1 MSSLLENYIESQNLV
16 NDSDY
21 RNLVKLYKSSKN
33 YQENYNFDE
42 FIEYATKNNNRKF
55 DKSLAKY
62 KISTVSSRPD
72 FGSLIGQSLI
82 SNADSQIALS
92 NMTKEEVAEIMPLK
106 NVRRTF
112 GGIIN
117 TLGTGTTSLVG
128 DAMSPI
134 MPFEDL
140 GEGQFKIKTK
150 KEIVAEENERKRKTQ
165 SVFSS
170 VLRPVLTLGTDD
182 IYDGDEIQRPEGL
195 TGRLVTDFGSFI
207 AAMKNPKQAVDI
219 VKKFGSKKAKTT
231 PKKVEIKS
239 KNFKTFGTEY
249 KQARNALILSQKKKA
264 ALLGL
269 AKAEYASQVVFAD
282 DPELQFVAGW
292 LDNKLGSFADDNLL
306 GDVLE
311 YLDTD
316 ETSTSNQRRMS
327 LLFDGGAFLG
337 ILKSAGFIG
346 TKGKKYSS
354 LTVQKTLE
362 EIKKDPK
369 RREAL
374 KKYLK
379 DPIQKVVPSFRSTIK
394 DDVFVKTS
402 DSGILKTPLNFLR
415 SVRRKFGTS
424 RGYYSEEMFNILKS
438 AGYDKIAWSKSAEN
452 IFNQLRYQIKQI
464 SQTGKYTADE
474 VEIMLGKY
482 LGGDVNA
489 LKGTN
494 KEFQE
499 QALGVRQLIDELSFR
514 LTKTK
519 AIPQDLKNIIRL
531 NYGSYLRQSY
541 ELFENPNWRPS
552 DDVILKAKEYVS
564 ELLQGNVLQ
573 KQLFDDVQK
582 LTPAEAQV
590 KASNI
595 VDDILS
601 KGVRNKGIDTDV
613 VKHFNDVFGVQ
624 KANIIFATKE
634 NIGKPLQDLMGR
646 RGLTDTNK
654 SVFNTIETLSHYLTE
669 VNMYDDLFKR
679 GEGKW
684 FFKNGINTL
693 DNNPQRVAGTIKGEG
708 FGPLDNISTTPQ
720 IEKLFD
726 KMNKIQRSD
735 WWARVGQ
742 TFLGAK
748 GWGQAS
754 ATVYS
759 LTTHARNTIGGGLIM
774 LSNGLN
780 PFDKQTRDSFNIL
793 KNEIFAVR
801 TGVNKEL
808 LDKYI
813 DYQKLGVVNQSVQAS
828 EMKRN
833 IQSAAYL
840 DDYIQSTQNKFSQVY
855 IKPLDIVKKATQ
867 KTTKVYVAE
876 DDLWRIAAFEKELAV
891 LKKAN
896 QLNKVEKT
904 ETQLRQEAANIV
916 RNTMPTY
923 DLVPEGFQQLRG
935 LPFGNFYSFFAERWR
950 NSYHSLMQGVKEVN
964 SGNAELI
971 ERGYQR
977 LASHIAVGYAGGKG
991 VNEFSK
997 YAFGISDEEEKA
1009 IKDVA
1014 LPWWSKNSTL
1024 GYQRDKNGNIQWVDL
1039 SFTDPQAPII
1049 DVFKNGLDEFLNPD
1063 TPASTT
1069 SDKLAAG
1076 MLSSLITLT
1085 KPFMT
1090 EALFTERLLEA
1101 YNGRDNQTG
1110 KYIDGYLPTNSSFD
1124 NTMAI
1129 IYHTGNVLVPRFARE
1144 GFSYTL
1150 GEKAEKLKEGDLK
1163 FNNELLSKVTGQKFY
1178 SVTPESV
1185 EKNLVFRIRDFNKDT
1200 KNIKTAFSI
1209 DNNDTNEDILNK
1221 YLQQNQNYYASQVDL
1236 NKAINAAYTLNLDSL
1251 TINNVIK
1258 NNLSDFNEIE
1268 KQSFILQD
1276 SYFKPFKVSKFDLNK
1291 IFKLNDMPD
1300 IDYLEVTEGIG
1311 NLYLKLS
1318 HLPLIEKNKYSKQE
1332 KEILEMVN
1340 PPLKLRKQYFKGEQV
1355 SKDFPVTDVKETA
1368 ADRVNPFTGEPYSD
1382 QMARLGFDDG
1392 GRAEFLASLQ
1402 SPKDNVPEEE
1412 IILYD
1417 EDQGLKP
1424 VLPVIELLVGGAGRI
1439 LAPITRRGAD
1449 AVEETIRQKYRTF
1462 KIPKEVYHGGPK
1474 TLTDDVIKSQADL
1487 VNANQAA
1494 IFTTR
1499 IKKAAKD
1506 YAEGKNG
1513 NVYKIDTLKNI
1524 NAKIFNP
1531 TKIDKSFKTTVNNEI
1546 KKNKNIINQ
1555 ADNTSI
1561 IGSRDVNI
1569 ANKNIKD
1576 LNNLLRL
1583 DKLPK
1588 PKDSSIITKGN
1599 YVSRVSPYQ
1608 RDILTKGGYDVIDDS
1623 NVGSVLFL
1631 NQVKPN

>member
-1 MSSLLENYIESQNLV
+1 MSSLLENYIENQNLV

-33 YQENYNFDE
+33 YQENYTFDE
-42 FIEYATKNNNRKF
+42 FIEYATKNNNREF

-62 KISTVSSRPD
+62 QVSTVSSRPD
-72 FGSLIGQSLI
+72 FGSLIGQSLVQ
-82 SNADSQIALS
+82 NANSQIAS
-92 NMTKEEVAEIMPLK
+92 SNKIRNMTKEEVAEVMPLK

-112 GGIIN
+112 GGILDTLATGTINLFVDGVTGSKEGMPITKKITGPELERYKIANPNKWQQLESTGSITEDPKKLLMYNKENN
-117 TLGTGTTSLVG
+117 TLYLTTY
-128 DAMSPI
+128 A
-134 MPFEDL
+134 
-140 GEGQFKIKTK
+140 TK
-150 KEIVAEENERKRKTQ
+150 EQAVQYEQAVRDKVQKG
-165 SVFSS
+165 VSS
-170 VLRPVLTLGTDD
+170 VIRPVVTFGTDD
-182 IYDGDEIQRPEGL
+182 IYDGDEIQKPEGL
-195 TGRLVTDFGSFI
+195 AGRLAVDLGSFF
-207 AAMKNPKQAVDI
+207 AAIKNPRQY
-219 VKKFGSKKAKTT
+219 KKGLDKITGKPKTT
-231 PKKVEIKS
+231 PKKVDIKS
-239 KNFKTFGTEY
+239 KDFKTFGTQY
-249 KQARNALILSQKKKA
+249 KQARNQLARSQKKKA
-264 ALLGL
+264 ALLGI

-282 DPELQFVAGW
+282 DPEMQFVAGW
-292 LDNKLGSFADDNLL
+292 LDDKLGSFADDNLV

-316 ETSTSNQRRMS
+316 ETSTNAQRRLS

-337 ILKSAGFIG
+337 ILKTAGLIGSG
-346 TKGKKYSS
+346 TKKYAPE
-354 LTVQKTLE
+354 LVQKTLT

-369 RREAL
+369 RRAAL

-452 IFNQLRYQIKQI
+452 IFNQLRYQIKEI

-482 LGGDVNA
+482 LRGDVNA

-494 KEFQE
+494 KEFKE
-499 QALGVRQLIDELSFR
+499 QALQVRQLIDELSNR
-514 LTKTK
+514 LANTK

-531 NYGSYLRQSY
+531 NMGTYLRQSY

-601 KGVRNKGIDTDV
+601 KGVRNKGIDTDI

-684 FFKNGINTL
+684 FFKNGVNTL

-720 IEKLFD
+720 IANLFD

-754 ATVYS
+754 ATVFS

-793 KNEIFAVR
+793 KNEIFAAR

-813 DYQKLGVVNQSVQAS
+813 DYQRLGVVNQSVQAS
-828 EMKRN
+828 EMRRN

-855 IKPLDIVKKATQ
+855 IKPLDILKKTTQ

-896 QLNKVEKT
+896 QLNRVEKT

-971 ERGYQR
+971 ERGYKR
-977 LASHIAVGYAGGKG
+977 LASQIAVGYAGGKG

-997 YAFGISDEEEKA
+997 KAFGISDEEEKA
-1009 IKDVA
+1009 IKDIA

-1024 GYQRDKNGNIQWVDL
+1024 GYQRDENGNIQWVDL

-1063 TPASTT
+1063 TPASTI

-1090 EALFTERLLEA
+1090 EALFTERLLEV

-1110 KYIDGYLPTNSSFD
+1110 EYIDGYLPTNSMFD

-1129 IYHTGNVLVPRFARE
+1129 IYHAGNVLVPRFARE

-1185 EKNLVFRIRDFNKDT
+1185 EKNLVFRIRDFNEDT
-1200 KNIKTAFSI
+1200 KNIKKGFSI

-1221 YLQQNQNYYASQVDL
+1221 YLKQNENYYASQVTL

-1258 NNLSDFNEIE
+1258 NNLSDFNAVE

-1276 SYFKPFKVSKFDLNK
+1276 SYFKPFKISGFDLNK
-1291 IFKLNDMPD
+1291 IYELNDMPD
-1300 IDYLEVTEGIG
+1300 VDYLEVTEGIG

-1318 HLPLIEKNKYSKQE
+1318 HLPLIEKNNYSE
-1332 KEILEMVN
+1332 EEEEVLEMVN
-1340 PPLKLRKQYFKGEQV
+1340 PPLKVRQQYFEGEKV
-1355 SKDFPVTDVKETA
+1355 SKDFPVTDVTEEP
-1368 ADRVNPFTGEPYSD
+1368 ADRVDPFTGMPYSD
-1382 QMARLGFDDG
+1382 QMARLGLQEGGPPDYQSLGMPYTDDPFIAKIIGVESSGIVDRVSPVGAKGLMQIMPNTAAQPGFGVKPFQGDDLFDVQ
-1392 GRAEFLASLQ
+1392 E
-1402 SPKDNVPEEE
+1402 NVRFGTDYIYALTDKLGNKRDAAIAYNWGYGNTKKWLE
-1412 IILYD
+1412 
-1417 EDQGLKP
+1417 Q
-1424 VLPVIELLVGGAGRI
+1424 
-1439 LAPITRRGAD
+1439 GAD
-1449 AVEETIRQKYRTF
+1449 
-1462 KIPKEVYHGGPK
+1462 
-1474 TLTDDVIKSQADL
+1474 
-1487 VNANQAA
+1487 
-1494 IFTTR
+1494 
-1499 IKKAAKD
+1499 
-1506 YAEGKNG
+1506 
-1513 NVYKIDTLKNI
+1513 
-1524 NAKIFNP
+1524 
-1531 TKIDKSFKTTVNNEI
+1531 
-1546 KKNKNIINQ
+1546 
-1555 ADNTSI
+1555 
-1561 IGSRDVNI
+1561 
-1569 ANKNIKD
+1569 
-1576 LNNLLRL
+1576 LN
-1583 DKLPK
+1583 KLPK
-1588 PKDSSIITKGN
+1588 ETRN
-1599 YVSRVSPYQ
+1599 YIRKLEL
-1608 RDILTKGGYDVIDDS
+1608 D
-1623 NVGSVLFL
+1623 
-1631 NQVKPN
+1631 